1 MHYLVRKRE
10 KWDSNYDLKFHS
22 PFVFVHSQGW
32 CDGMDVKPWM
42 VDVTKA
48 IDLEISAPNVLNYKA
63 LMMDTAGNWVE
74 PPESQSGYF
83 IVSSNLVY
91 YDVYV
96 GDNSFLPQAL
106 QFLSN
111 ALFAFRAF
119 WVTMMCCC
127 CFFGIISVKL
137 ILLCVCGTMKR
148 KGSQVAYR
156 HLSAVE
162 MVQPAAV
169 NKHHHTL
176 LPTDDLDS
184 VVNPAH
190 SSPGA
195 I

>member
-1 MHYLVRKRE
+1 
-10 KWDSNYDLKFHS
+10 
-22 PFVFVHSQGW
+22 
-32 CDGMDVKPWM
+32 MDVKPWM

-91 YDVYV
+91 YDVYDV
-96 GDNSFLPQAL
+96 DDYSFLPQAL

-111 ALFAFRAF
+111 ALFAF

-127 CFFGIISVKL
+127 CVFGVISVNL
-137 ILLCVCGTMKR
+137 ILLCVYGTMKITER
-148 KGSQVAYR
+148 KGGQVAYR
-156 HLSAVE
+156 QLSAVE

-190 SSPGA
+190 SSRPGA